1 MNETGQAGIPPPRHA
16 HHLAGRL
23 TDSLASKTRY
33 WWVLICAGLAWI
45 LIALVVLH
53 FTYATVAAIA
63 TLFGA
68 LCLVAAATEVMVGAV
83 SSRGWRM
90 TRWFVAA
97 AFVVAGVVA
106 YLAVKA
112 TVIGLAA
119 VMSVVFI
126 LWGALGVVVAI
137 AAHRNRGWWVL
148 LILGLAQLAI
158 GSAIAGSLQMSITA
172 LLIWVATGTVIHGI
186 GEISSAFVVR
196 KIGQHVAA
204 MRA

>member
-1 MNETGQAGIPPPRHA
+1 MNENGRAGITRPKHA
-16 HHLAGRL
+16 RHLA
-23 TDSLASKTRY
+23 S
-33 WWVLICAGLAWI
+33 
-45 LIALVVLH
+45 LVVLR

-68 LCLVAAATEVMVGAV
+68 LCLVAAATEVIVGAV

-106 YLAVKA
+106 YLAVKT

-119 VMSVVFI
+119 VMSVLFI

-137 AAHRNRGWWVL
+137 AVHRNIGWWVL

-158 GSAIAGSLQMSITA
+158 GSAILGSLQMSITA

-186 GEISSAFVVR
+186 GEISSAFAVR
-196 KIGQHVAA
+196 EIGQHLTAK
-204 MRA
+204 RA